1 MAGSRFSNGTPGVD
15 IRDRLTLSTG
25 NSLGIR
31 SHLDNSMLTDR
42 PDPSARSFEPW
53 TTSQPGY
60 ASHPAYTT
68 PMPSYQ
74 QANPTY
80 SVPPTTTSSYE
91 LQSGYA
97 PYSDASYQT
106 PRHSMPPTNYN
117 TSSNIHPQSEQSHL
131 GGNDH
136 SYYPG
141 SNAFGQMH
149 SGGALNDFDHH
160 DTGHLPDFPASFTN
174 STSMTST
181 VSDQHFTFA
190 GIGEGSKAH
199 QIGAYV
205 DSGDPFR

>member
-1 MAGSRFSNGTPGVD
+1 MAGSRYSNGAPGVD

-31 SHLDNSMLTDR
+31 SHLDNSMLSNRSDST
-42 PDPSARSFEPW
+42 ARSFDPW

-68 PMPSYQ
+68 PMPAYH
-74 QANPTY
+74 QANPTF

-91 LQSGYA
+91 LHSGYA
-97 PYSDASYQT
+97 PYSDTTYQT
-106 PRHSMPPTNYN
+106 PRHSMPPANYN
-117 TSSNIHPQSEQSHL
+117 TSSNIHPQSDQDHL

-141 SNAFGQMH
+141 SNAYSQMH
-149 SGGALNDFDHH
+149 TGRAMDDFDHH
-160 DTGHLPDFPASFTN
+160 DTGHVPAFPAPFTN
-174 STSMTST
+174 SMSMASNG
-181 VSDQHFTFA
+181 SDQHFSFA
-190 GIGEGSKAH
+190 AIGEGSKPH
-199 QIGAYV
+199 QIGHYV